1 MSEQNKELVRRYIT
15 EMWQEGNE
23 EVVHDL
29 FNTSFRY
36 LEDRVL
42 PPTRVSGMNEQSLLY
57 EIGVN
62 RKVFS
67 NLQVEVHEIVAEDQ
81 QVIAHWLV
89 SGTHSGS
96 ARFYL
101 MDTRTDRRV
110 EPTERQLA
118 AEVITFAWVSDGQI
132 HQLHNVW
139 SPMSL
144 LQQLALLTTDYG
156 AEMLL
161 DYLAKNVLPRP
172 TPDAGLTGTAM
183 EPKALSN

>member
-1 MSEQNKELVRRYIT
+1 MSEQNKEQVRRYIT
-15 EMWQEGNE
+15 EMWQEGNK

-29 FNTSFRY
+29 FDTSFDY

-42 PPTRVSGMNEQSLLY
+42 PPTRVSGMDERSLLY
-57 EIGVN
+57 EIRIN
-62 RKVFS
+62 REVFS
-67 NLQVEVHEIVAEDQ
+67 NLQVEVLELVAEDQ
-81 QVIAHWLV
+81 QVTAHWLV
-89 SGTHSGS
+89 SGTHSGP
-96 ARFYL
+96 AQFYL

-110 EPTERQLA
+110 EPTERRLA
-118 AEVITFAWVSDGQI
+118 AEVITFARVSNGRI
-132 HQLHNVW
+132 HQLRNVW

-172 TPDAGLTGTAM
+172 SG
-183 EPKALSN
+183 